1 VRFIRLVLAC
11 WGCWLFGVALAQ
23 APFPAKP
30 VNIIVPFPPGGAADQ
45 PSRLFSQAMNSVWK
59 QSSVVITRPGAGGA
73 IGASA
78 VANAVPDGHTL
89 LATNPS
95 LLILPEADRLFGR
108 TPAFDRSQFVPLGLL
123 VADPVVLVVKAD
135 APWKTYQEFVADA
148 RANPDK
154 ITYGSSGAYSASH
167 LPIEMLANAAGMKLR
182 HISYSGGGPAIL
194 AVLGGHIGVTA
205 SSPSAISAHIKSGA
219 LRPLVGTGAKRIASL
234 PDVPTAVELGYKD
247 AEFYIWIGL
256 FAPAATPE
264 AVVQTLR
271 SDIQKGVTMDN
282 GFNQSMVKLG
292 AVPDYRP
299 AAAFE
304 EFLNK
309 DAERIKATLQ
319 RIGKVD

>member
-1 VRFIRLVLAC
+1 MKSLKLVPWFLGLLISGAV
-11 WGCWLFGVALAQ
+11 WAQ
-23 APFPAKP
+23 GAFPSKP
-30 VNIIVPFPPGGAADQ
+30 VNVVVPFPPGGAADQ
-45 PSRLFSQAMNSVWK
+45 PSRLFALAMNNVWK
-59 QSSVVITRPGAGGA
+59 QPAVVITRPGAGGA
-73 IGASA
+73 IGSSA
-78 VANAVPDGHTL
+78 VANAAADGYTL

-108 TPAFDRSQFVPLGLL
+108 TPSFDRSSFVSLGLL

-167 LPIEMLANAAGMKLR
+167 LPIEMLAHAAGMKLR
-182 HISYSGGGPAIL
+182 HISYSGGGPAIQ

-205 SSPSAISAHIKSGA
+205 SSPSAISAHIKAGT
-219 LRPLVGTGAKRIASL
+219 LRALVGTGAKRITSL
-234 PDVPTAVELGYKD
+234 PDVPSAVELGYKD

-256 FAPAATPE
+256 FAPANTPE

-271 SDIQKGVTMDN
+271 ADIQKAVTMDN
-282 GFNQSMVKLG
+282 GFVQSMTKLG

-299 AAAFE
+299 AAAFDD
-304 EFLNK
+304 FLNK
-309 DAERIKATLQ
+309 DAERIKATLN